1 MTQRHDYALSANAG
15 AGRSLPPLARART
28 PVSGAEDILGC
39 GSSGRWS
46 GGPKVRRWAMV
57 AGGIL
62 LVLLGLV
69 WTLQG
74 VGVVGGSPMTGVTIW
89 AVIGP
94 VVGIAG
100 LVLLALGLRRT
111 PGA

>member
-1 MTQRHDYALSANAG
+1 M
-15 AGRSLPPLARART
+15 
-28 PVSGAEDILGC
+28 
-39 GSSGRWS
+39 
-46 GGPKVRRWAMV
+46 RRWAMV

-62 LVLLGLV
+62 LVLVGLV

-94 VVGIAG
+94 AVGIAG

-111 PGA
+111 PGS